1 MKQQLRI
8 GSNPIV
14 LSGTSFGRAYL
25 LVQGVGAAAITN
37 TDFNLNYLRTQIEIS
52 QAGIKDSTAFNAVG
66 PVTRAL
72 NELPYTTGPV
82 ASGAPFFPYCPN
94 WNVAANGQTLG
105 GVSTIPTNLT
115 SVFYVPLLEGGYSLK
130 GDDYIRFN
138 IDVLPTFFSANVTSG
153 SSVYLVT
160 EEANGIV
167 QTDVNIP
174 VYEPITTDKQSPA
187 FSYDAVS
194 ICQFLNAVETNPE
207 AWNYSSDPLQAVDFR
222 SQFVTEQF
230 DVQTLYAKNLVSA
243 SNPLTNSHTI
253 YSVEPSALWDA
264 YIGLAINTTNV
275 TIGSQFLYVSKV
287 LTGSSLLNRAVAHE
301 EKIIKTNLKMRGV
314 VAPRK
319 KY

>member
-25 LVQGVGAAAITN
+25 LVQGVGAAAITS

-66 PVTRAL
+66 PVTRAI
-72 NELPYTTGPV
+72 NELPYTSNPIG
-82 ASGAPFFPYCPN
+82 SGFPS
-94 WNVAANGQTLG
+94 WNVATNGQTLG
-105 GVSTIPTNLT
+105 GVFTDHASGLT
-115 SVFYVPLLEGGYSLK
+115 SVFYIPLLEGGYILK

-138 IDVLPTFFSANVTSG
+138 IDVLPTFFTANVTAG

-194 ICQFLNAVETNPE
+194 VCEFLNAVETPS
-207 AWNYSSDPLQAVDFR
+207 AGWQYTTDPLQAVDFR
-222 SQFVTEQF
+222 SQYVTEQY
-230 DVQTLYAKNLVSA
+230 DINTLYAKNLVSVA
-243 SNPLTNSHTI
+243 NPLTNSHTI

-287 LTGSSLLNRAVAHE
+287 LTGSSLVQRAVEHE
-301 EKIIKTNLKMRGV
+301 AKILKTNLKMRGV
-314 VAPRK
+314 SNTPIYRK
-319 KY
+319 K

>member
-37 TDFNLNYLRTQIEIS
+37 TDFDLNYLRTQIEIS

-66 PVTRAL
+66 PVTRAI
-72 NELPYTTGPV
+72 NELPFTTSSTSTVTFGQ
-82 ASGAPFFPYCPN
+82 PN
-94 WNVAANGQTLG
+94 WHVSSNGQTLG
-105 GVSTIPTNLT
+105 GVNTDVASGLT
-115 SVFYVPLLEGGYSLK
+115 SVFYIPLLEGGYILK

-138 IDVLPTFFSANVTSG
+138 IDVLPTFFSANVTAG

-187 FSYDAVS
+187 FSYDSVS
-194 ICQFLNAVETNPE
+194 VCQFLNAALNF
-207 AWNYSSDPLQAVDFR
+207 YLLIQLSFLLS
-222 SQFVTEQF
+222 
-230 DVQTLYAKNLVSA
+230 
-243 SNPLTNSHTI
+243 I
-253 YSVEPSALWDA
+253 PSL
-264 YIGLAINTTNV
+264 
-275 TIGSQFLYVSKV
+275 S
-287 LTGSSLLNRAVAHE
+287 
-301 EKIIKTNLKMRGV
+301 
-314 VAPRK
+314 
-319 KY
+319 

>member
-25 LVQGVGAAAITN
+25 LVQGVGAAAITD

-72 NELPYTTGPV
+72 NELNYAASETGTGTPEWNL
-82 ASGAPFFPYCPN
+82 AS
-94 WNVAANGQTLG
+94 NGQTLG
-105 GVSTIPTNLT
+105 GVYTGIPTLT
-115 SVFYVPLLEGGYSLK
+115 SIFYVPLLEGGYSLK

-138 IDVLPTFFSANVTSG
+138 IDVLPTFFSANVTAG

-194 ICQFLNAVETNPE
+194 VCQFLNAVSTGDNS
-207 AWNYSSDPLQAVDFR
+207 WQYTTDPLQAVDFR

-230 DVQTLYAKNLVSA
+230 DINTLYAKNLFA
-243 SNPLTNSHTI
+243 SGNPLTNSHTI

-287 LTGSSLLNRAVAHE
+287 LTGSSLLSRAVAHE
-301 EKIIKTNLKMRGV
+301 EKIMKTNLKMRGV
-314 VAPRK
+314 LAPRK

>member
-25 LVQGVGAAAITN
+25 LVQGVGTDPIEK

-52 QAGIKDSTAFNAVG
+52 QSGIKDSTAFNAVG

-72 NELPYTTGPV
+72 NELNYPLGIAGGIGRPDWRV
-82 ASGAPFFPYCPN
+82 DSD
-94 WNVAANGQTLG
+94 GQTLG
-105 GVSTIPTNLT
+105 GVYTTSTGET
-115 SVFYVPLLEGGYSLK
+115 SVFYVPLLEGGYVLK

-138 IDVLPTFFSANVTSG
+138 IDILPTFLSSNVTSG

-194 ICQFLNAVETNPE
+194 VCEFLNAVETGE
-207 AWNYSSDPLQAVDFR
+207 SSFEYTNDPLQAVDFR

-230 DVQTLYAKNLVSA
+230 DIQTLYAKNLYTQ

-287 LTGSSLLNRAVAHE
+287 LTGSSLVQRAIEHE
-301 EKIIKTNLKMRGV
+301 AKILKTNLKMRGV
-314 VAPRK
+314 SNTPTYRK
-319 KY
+319 R

>member
-25 LVQGVGAAAITN
+25 LVQGVGAAAITT
-37 TDFNLNYLRTQIEIS
+37 TDFNLNYLRTQIEIA

-72 NELPYTTGPV
+72 NELPYTLGQSGGTGRPD
-82 ASGAPFFPYCPN
+82 
-94 WNVAANGQTLG
+94 WTVAANGQTLG
-105 GVSTIPTNLT
+105 GVHTVSTSLT
-115 SVFYVPLLEGGYSLK
+115 SVFYVPLLDGGYSLK

-138 IDVLPTFFSANVTSG
+138 IDILPTFFSANVTAG

-194 ICQFLNAVETNPE
+194 VCEFLNAVETAAGSWE
-207 AWNYSSDPLQAVDFR
+207 YTTDPLQAVDFR

-243 SNPLTNSHTI
+243 ANPLTNSHTI

-301 EKIIKTNLKMRGV
+301 EKIFKTNLKMRGV

-319 KY
+319 RY

>member
-8 GSNPIV
+8 GSNPIT

-25 LVQGVGAAAITN
+25 LVQGVGVANLAN

-72 NELPYTTGPV
+72 NNLKYSTDPATGTSAPSWNIS
-82 ASGAPFFPYCPN
+82 AS
-94 WNVAANGQTLG
+94 GQTLA
-105 GVSTIPTNLT
+105 GVYTSPAVAGANLT
-115 SVFYVPLLEGGYSLK
+115 SVFIVPLLEGGYVLK

-138 IDVLPTFFSANVTSG
+138 IDILPTFFSSNVTAG

-160 EEANGIV
+160 EEANGII

-187 FSYDAVS
+187 FTYDAVS
-194 ICQFLNAVETNPE
+194 DVQFLNAVEPTDDSF
-207 AWNYSSDPLQAVDFR
+207 NYLTDPLQAVDFR

-230 DVQTLYAKNLVSA
+230 DIQTLYAKNIVSNN
-243 SNPLTNSHTI
+243 NPLVNSHTI

>member
-1 MKQQLRI
+1 
-8 GSNPIV
+8 
-14 LSGTSFGRAYL
+14 
-25 LVQGVGAAAITN
+25 
-37 TDFNLNYLRTQIEIS
+37 
-52 QAGIKDSTAFNAVG
+52 
-66 PVTRAL
+66 
-72 NELPYTTGPV
+72 
-82 ASGAPFFPYCPN
+82 
-94 WNVAANGQTLG
+94 LG
-105 GVSTIPTNLT
+105 GVVTDALATT
-115 SVFYVPLLEGGYSLK
+115 SVFFIPLLEGGYSLK

-138 IDVLPTFFSANVTSG
+138 IDVLPTFFSANVTAG

-194 ICQFLNAVETNPE
+194 VVEFLNAVETATGNF
-207 AWNYSSDPLQAVDFR
+207 NYLTDPLQAVDFR

-230 DVQTLYAKNLVSA
+230 DIQTLYAKNLYTQA
-243 SNPLTNSHTI
+243 NPMTNSHTI

-287 LTGSSLLNRAVAHE
+287 LTGSSLVQRAVEHE
-301 EKIIKTNLKMRGV
+301 AKILKTNLKMRGV
-314 VAPRK
+314 SNTPMYRK
-319 KY
+319 K

>member
-25 LVQGVGAAAITN
+25 LVQGVGATAIAD
-37 TDFNLNYLRTQIEIS
+37 TDFNLNYLRTQIEIA

-72 NELPYTTGPV
+72 NELPYTP
-82 ASGAPFFPYCPN
+82 APAGTTVPGQPN
-94 WNVAANGQTLG
+94 WNVASNGQTLA
-105 GVSTIPTNLT
+105 GVITNPATKNT

-138 IDVLPTFFSANVTSG
+138 IDVLPTFFSSNVSTG

-194 ICQFLNAVETNPE
+194 VCEFLNAVDTSTTGFD
-207 AWNYSSDPLQAVDFR
+207 YTTDPLQAVDFR

-230 DVQTLYAKNLVSA
+230 DIQTLYAKNLFSA
-243 SNPLTNSHTI
+243 GNPLTNSHTI

>member
-25 LVQGVGAAAITN
+25 LVQGVGAAGITN
-37 TDFNLNYLRTQIEIS
+37 TDFNLNYLRTQIEIC

-66 PVTRAL
+66 PVTRAI
-72 NELPYTTGPV
+72 NELPYTTAGTTSP
-82 ASGAPFFPYCPN
+82 ADQGFPN
-94 WNVAANGQTLG
+94 WNIASNGQTLG
-105 GVSTIPTNLT
+105 GVTVGSNA
-115 SVFYVPLLEGGYSLK
+115 SVFYVPLLEGGYVLK

-138 IDVLPTFFSANVTSG
+138 IDVLPTFLSANVTAG

-187 FSYDAVS
+187 YSYDAVS
-194 ICQFLNAVETNPE
+194 VCQFLNAVETPLGS
-207 AWNYSSDPLQAVDFR
+207 WDYTSDPLQAVDFR

-230 DVQTLYAKNLVSA
+230 DINTLYAKNLVSA

-264 YIGLAINTTNV
+264 YIGLAINTTYV

-287 LTGSSLLNRAVAHE
+287 LTGSSLLNRAVEHE
-301 EKIIKTNLKMRGV
+301 AKIIKTNMKMRGV
-314 VAPRK
+314 SNTATFRK
-319 KY
+319 K

>member
-25 LVQGVGAAAITN
+25 LVQGVGASNIAN
-37 TDFNLNYLRTQIEIS
+37 TDFNLNYLRTQIEIC

-72 NELPYTTGPV
+72 NELPYQAFTETSFSV
-82 ASGAPFFPYCPN
+82 D
-94 WNVAANGQTLG
+94 WNVASTGQTLG
-105 GVSTIPTNLT
+105 GVPTNFSGPGVYNA
-115 SVFYVPLLEGGYSLK
+115 SVFYIPLLEGGYVLK

-138 IDVLPTFFSANVTSG
+138 IDVLPTFFSSNVTAG

-187 FSYDAVS
+187 YSYDAVS
-194 ICQFLNAVETNPE
+194 VCQFLNAVEPGSDGFSYTT
-207 AWNYSSDPLQAVDFR
+207 DPLQAVDFR

-230 DVQTLYAKNLVSA
+230 DIQTLYAKNLVSNA
-243 SNPLTNSHTI
+243 NPLVNSHTI

-287 LTGSSLLNRAVAHE
+287 LTGSSLLSRAVEHE
-301 EKIIKTNLKMRGV
+301 AKIMKTNLKMRGV
-314 VAPRK
+314 ANTAQYRK
-319 KY
+319 K

>member
-72 NELPYTTGPV
+72 NELPYTSFP
-82 ASGAPFFPYCPN
+82 SGATHPD

-105 GVSTIPTNLT
+105 GLFTIGTGLA

-138 IDVLPTFFSANVTSG
+138 IDILPTFLAANVTAG

-194 ICQFLNAVETNPE
+194 VCEFLNAVETGGD
-207 AWNYSSDPLQAVDFR
+207 YFDYTTDPLQAVDFR

-230 DVQTLYAKNLVSA
+230 DIQTLYAKNLAQS
-243 SNPLTNSHTI
+243 SNPLVNSHTI

-264 YIGLAINTTNV
+264 YIGLAINTAQV

-287 LTGSSLLNRAVAHE
+287 LTGSNLLSRAVAHE
-301 EKIIKTNLKMRGV
+301 EKIVKTNLKMRGV

>member
-25 LVQGVGAAAITN
+25 LVQGVGAAAIAN

-66 PVTRAL
+66 PVTRAV
-72 NELPYTTGPV
+72 NELNYTGGPSGSTGQPDWNL
-82 ASGAPFFPYCPN
+82 AST
-94 WNVAANGQTLG
+94 GQTLG
-105 GVSTIPTNLT
+105 GVPTIASGLT
-115 SVFYVPLLEGGYSLK
+115 SIFYIPLLEGGYSLK

-138 IDVLPTFFSANVTSG
+138 IDVLPTFFSSNVTSG

-194 ICQFLNAVETNPE
+194 VCEFLNAVET
-207 AWNYSSDPLQAVDFR
+207 ASTSWDYSTDPLQAVDFR

-230 DVQTLYAKNLVSA
+230 DINTLYAKNLVNA

-287 LTGSSLLNRAVAHE
+287 LTGSSLLNRAIDHE
-301 EKIIKTNLKMRGV
+301 AKIMRTNLKMRGV
-314 VAPRK
+314 ANTAQYRK
-319 KY
+319 K

>member
-25 LVQGVGAAAITN
+25 LVQGVGASSIAN

-66 PVTRAL
+66 PVTRAI
-72 NELPYTTGPV
+72 NELPYTTAGATGP
-82 ASGAPFFPYCPN
+82 ADQGFPN
-94 WNVAANGQTLG
+94 WNVASNGQTLA
-105 GVSTIPTNLT
+105 GVTVGANA
-115 SVFYVPLLEGGYSLK
+115 SVFYVPLLEGGYVLK

-138 IDVLPTFFSANVTSG
+138 IDVLPTFFTANVTAG

-194 ICQFLNAVETNPE
+194 VCEFLNAVETPLGSWDYT
-207 AWNYSSDPLQAVDFR
+207 ADPLQAVDFR

-230 DVQTLYAKNLVSA
+230 DINTLYAKNLVSA

-287 LTGSSLLNRAVAHE
+287 LTGSSLLSRAVAHE
-301 EKIIKTNLKMRGV
+301 QKIMKTNLKMRGV
-314 VAPRK
+314 SNTTSMRK

>member
-25 LVQGVGAAAITN
+25 LVQGVGVGPLVN

-66 PVTRAL
+66 PVTRAI
-72 NELPYTTGPV
+72 NELNYTANPGATTGFPSWGV
-82 ASGAPFFPYCPN
+82 AS
-94 WNVAANGQTLG
+94 NGQSLTGVITDPTTL
-105 GVSTIPTNLT
+105 NT
-115 SVFYVPLLEGGYSLK
+115 SVFYIPLLDGGYSLK

-138 IDVLPTFFSANVTSG
+138 IDVLPTFFSSNVTSG

-194 ICQFLNAVETNPE
+194 VCQFLNAVECDSRYFDYTI
-207 AWNYSSDPLQAVDFR
+207 DPLQAVDFR

-230 DVQTLYAKNLVSA
+230 DIQTLYAKNLVNN
-243 SNPLTNSHTI
+243 SNPLVNSHTI

-264 YIGLAINTTNV
+264 YIGLAINTSSV

-287 LTGSSLLNRAVAHE
+287 LTGSSLLSRAVEHE
-301 EKIIKTNLKMRGV
+301 AKIMKTNLKMRGV
-314 VAPRK
+314 ANTAQYRK
-319 KY
+319 K